1 MKLSLKRIT
10 ENDLELI
17 MNWRMLPE
25 VTKYMYTDP
34 NLTMEDQIK
43 WFKKISSD
51 STTSY
56 WLIVFEG
63 KKVGVIDL
71 YDIDHHNKRCFW
83 GYYIADTSV
92 RGKGLGRNL
101 ECNMYDLVLDKMG
114 FNKLCCEV
122 LAFNKRVIEIHKHFG
137 SEIEGVFRKHIYKSG
152 SFHDVVRMAILREKW
167 LNIRANYEYEPI
179 EIEVY

>member
-56 WLIVFEG
+56 WLIVF
-63 KKVGVIDL
+63 
-71 YDIDHHNKRCFW
+71 
-83 GYYIADTSV
+83 
-92 RGKGLGRNL
+92 
-101 ECNMYDLVLDKMG
+101 
-114 FNKLCCEV
+114 
-122 LAFNKRVIEIHKHFG
+122 
-137 SEIEGVFRKHIYKSG
+137 
-152 SFHDVVRMAILREKW
+152 
-167 LNIRANYEYEPI
+167 
-179 EIEVY
+179 